1 MAWSLIVHINT
12 DKNCSTALQAFS
24 IRSVSFQVHN
34 LGCNVK
40 GQGSGR
46 PGPPAR
52 NAPAV
57 NRCLFLAKKSTT
69 TVQKTLKCRWYSN
82 IRADDDKFV
91 ADTSRLSIITLNFIV
106 IARVTSY
113 IYHIELFWNIIKL
126 LICQILKI
134 VWSCYVLRRTAIK
147 L

>member
-40 GQGSGR
+40 GQGFGR

-69 TVQKTLKCRWYSN
+69 TV
-82 IRADDDKFV
+82 
-91 ADTSRLSIITLNFIV
+91 
-106 IARVTSY
+106 
-113 IYHIELFWNIIKL
+113 
-126 LICQILKI
+126 
-134 VWSCYVLRRTAIK
+134 
-147 L
+147 